1 MPCLIIDE
9 PLTQRLF
16 TVINR
21 IISGEVV
28 MKIGLQTWGSEGDI
42 RPFLALAGGL
52 QARGHEVSL
61 VVTSLENKDY
71 SSCSEKLGFSLV
83 RAGNFAF
90 DEEAWCRIMK
100 ELKSARYSLSQMD
113 TFLTHCFNPVVPEMY
128 AAAEQLCM
136 ENDIIIGHFLHYPA
150 QTAAEKAGKPYLT
163 VALSH
168 ALIPSRHSRFFEMP
182 DFGSL
187 LNPLAWKTARFLI
200 NRIIGPHVN
209 SFRKKNGLPPVKDI
223 LGSVMTSKLLNLV
236 TGSAVISPRQPDWP
250 DYQQVCGFFQ
260 DPVAPAEWDM
270 PPGLKSFIHSGP
282 PPVFITLGSMLSL
295 EISPLPVTTLLVEAV
310 ELAGCRAIMH
320 SRWDEMADFPDFTYI
335 YKIRSAPHKDI
346 FPLCS
351 AVVHHGGAGTSH
363 SATLCGCPSVV
374 IEHYFDQAFFAN
386 ELNRLGVAPKPLHIR
401 NLTSGKLAAAI
412 RSVLHP
418 PDMKRKAEALGAEMQ
433 RERGVSRAV
442 ELIEKRFCLE

>member
-1 MPCLIIDE
+1 
-9 PLTQRLF
+9 
-16 TVINR
+16 
-21 IISGEVV
+21 

-52 QARGHEVSL
+52 QAKGHEVSL

-71 SSCSEKLGFSLV
+71 NSYGEKLGFSVV
-83 RAGNFAF
+83 RVGNFAY

-100 ELKSARYSLSQMD
+100 ELKAARYSLSQMD
-113 TFLTHCFNPVVPEMY
+113 TFLTHCFDPVVPEMY
-128 AAAEQLCM
+128 AAAEQLCR

-150 QTAAEKAGKPYLT
+150 QAAAEKAGKPYLT

-187 LNPLAWKTARFLI
+187 LNPLAWRAARFLI

-209 SFRKKNGLPPVKDI
+209 GFRKKAGLPPVTDI

-236 TGSAVISPRQPDWP
+236 TGSAAISPRQPDWP
-250 DYQQVCGFFQ
+250 DYQQVCGFL
-260 DPVAPAEWDM
+260 PVSDTAAEWDM
-270 PPGLKSFIHSGP
+270 PPGLKSFIGSGP

-295 EISPLPVTTLLVEAV
+295 EISPVPLTTLLVQAA
-310 ELAGCRAIMH
+310 ELAGCRAIVH
-320 SRWDEMADFPDFTYI
+320 SRWDEMADFPDFPHI

-346 FPLCS
+346 FPFCA
-351 AVVHHGGAGTSH
+351 AVVHHGGAGTTH
-363 SATLCGCPSVV
+363 SATQHGCPSIV

-386 ELNRLGVAPKPLHIR
+386 ELKRLGVAPEPLHKK
-401 NLTSGKLAAAI
+401 NLTAGKLAAAI
-412 RSVLHP
+412 RGVLHS
-418 PDMKRKAEALGAEMQ
+418 PDMKRKAEALSAQMQ
-433 RERGVSRAV
+433 RESGVSMAV
-442 ELIEKRFCLE
+442 ELIEKRVLAGVADEQKNRP